1 MLVTLRLLPIQI
13 FTASGFLPVDRDVK
27 TTVIAESPEPLTQSF
42 AGPRDISLNVF
53 EQGLKFAVLGLRIDE
68 VSILRLEI
76 SDLLATQDC
85 AYQRSSLRYHT
96 HKTGDFTSLVSD
108 VRATPAWS
116 LLHYAVQRSTWCRL
130 SLRRENRLVLHVNI
144 RSSEFRRP

>member
-1 MLVTLRLLPIQI
+1 MTLRLLPIQI

-85 AYQRSSLRYHT
+85 AYQRSSFRYHT